1 MIRKILTI
9 TSATILAS
17 FVYTKVKAKRSYP
30 SFLFETMFKL
40 SGMKKT
46 FSSMEAAQIALEKT
60 KETTK
65 GTYEGTNY
73 NFKNDVAVHEIDD
86 SSVYVVNPQ
95 ENRRQQVILYIHGGA
110 WFQNPLKQHFEF
122 IDLLA
127 TAMNAKVIMP
137 VYPKVPH
144 ADYQQTFD
152 LLMKIYKHI
161 ITTVEST
168 HQLTIMGDSA
178 GGQISLSF
186 TQYLKKVQLAQPSN
200 IVLISPVL
208 DATFSN
214 PEAPIY
220 EKVDPMLGIAG
231 SKYFTEL
238 WANALPLSDWK
249 ISPINGDLEGLG
261 HITIVIGTKE
271 TIYPDSLKLSKMLTR
286 KNIKHEFIPGYN
298 LFHIFPLFPIPERK
312 QTIEQLKQ
320 IISRH

>member
-9 TSATILAS
+9 ASASVLAS
-17 FVYTKVKAKRSYP
+17 YVYTKVKAKRSYP

-40 SGMKKT
+40 SGMKKS
-46 FSSMEAAQIALEKT
+46 FSSIEAAQASLENT
-60 KETTK
+60 KESTK
-65 GTYEGTNY
+65 GEYKGTNY
-73 NFKNDVAVHEIDD
+73 NFKNDVNVYNIDD
-86 SSVYVVNPQ
+86 SSVYVVNSQ
-95 ENRRQQVILYIHGGA
+95 ENRRQQVILYVHGGA
-110 WFQNPLKQHFEF
+110 WYQDPLKHHFEF

-127 TAMNAKVIMP
+127 STMNAKVIMP
-137 VYPKVPH
+137 IYPKVPH
-144 ADYQQTFD
+144 AYYQQTFD
-152 LLMKIYKHI
+152 LLNKIYKQI
-161 ITTVEST
+161 ISTVESA
-168 HQLTIMGDSA
+168 HQITIMGDSA

-186 TQYLKKVQLAQPSN
+186 AQYLSEEQLTQPSN

-220 EKVDPMLGIAG
+220 EKVDPMLGIEG

-238 WANALPLSDWK
+238 WANELPLTDWRV
-249 ISPINGDLEGLG
+249 SPINGDFENLG

-271 TIYPDSLKLSKMLTR
+271 TIYPDSLKLSKILNS

-298 LFHIFPLFPIPERK
+298 LFHIFPIFPIPER
-312 QTIEQLKQ
+312 QHIIEQLKQ